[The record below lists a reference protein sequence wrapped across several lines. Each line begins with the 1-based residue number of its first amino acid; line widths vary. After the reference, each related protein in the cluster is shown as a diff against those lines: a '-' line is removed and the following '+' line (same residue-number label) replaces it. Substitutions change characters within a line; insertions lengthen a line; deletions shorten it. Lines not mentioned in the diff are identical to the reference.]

1 MAYFDE
7 SGELG
12 SSARALRLAL
22 IILPVAAVFLSV
34 IRVVHSAELLQTQ
47 WGPQPGFSNRS

>member
-1 MAYFDE
+1 MAYFDK

-12 SSARALRLAL
+12 RSARALRLAL

-34 IRVVHSAELLQTQ
+34 IRVVQNAELLQTQ
-47 WGPQPGFSNRS
+47 WGQAWPF